1 MNLKQS
7 AIALYTLIRREM
19 IRLKRI
25 WIQALLGPITN
36 IFLYFLIFGNIIG
49 QRIGTIHNIPYLE
62 FIAPGLII
70 ISVINTSYAHVTS
83 SIFVVRFQ
91 RNIEEMIVTPMSNLT
106 ILMGFIFSGMIRG
119 FLVAGVIISIIMLF
133 FKVPLY
139 LGVHT
144 IIDILATSALFSLLG
159 FMNGLIAKDF
169 DELAFVPSFVLT
181 PLGYLGGVFYDIN
194 MLSQPWLDISKFNPL
209 WYIIENFRAHSL
221 MQYDA
226 FATKTAFILLILIST
241 FLVLNLQLMKKSLL
255 LKQA

>member
-7 AIALYTLIRREM
+7 SIALYTLIRREM
-19 IRLKRI
+19 KRLTRI

-49 QRIGTIHNIPYLE
+49 QRIGSIHNVPYLE

-119 FLVAGVIISIIMLF
+119 LLVAGVITSIIMLF
-133 FKVPLY
+133 FKVPLHLNIY
-139 LGVHT
+139 T
-144 IIDILATSALFSLLG
+144 FMDIFATSALFALLG
-159 FMNGLIAKDF
+159 FLNGLVAKDF
-169 DELAFVPSFVLT
+169 DELAFVPSFILT

-194 MLSQPWLDISKFNPL
+194 MLSQPWLNISKFNPL
-209 WYIIENFRAHSL
+209 WYIIQSFRAHTL
-221 MQYDA
+221 DQFDA
-226 FATKTAFILLILIST
+226 LATQTSCILISMISILLI
-241 FLVLNLQLMKKSLL
+241 VNLLLMKRSLL
-255 LKQA
+255 LKPS